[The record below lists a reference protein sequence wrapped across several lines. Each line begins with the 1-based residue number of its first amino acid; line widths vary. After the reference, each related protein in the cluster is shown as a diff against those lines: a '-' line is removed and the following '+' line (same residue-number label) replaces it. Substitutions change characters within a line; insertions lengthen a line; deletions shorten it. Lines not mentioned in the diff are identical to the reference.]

1 MQMGI
6 ITLTP
11 AVKSTI
17 WGGEKLKEDFGFRPE
32 KQGDNIAE
40 AWMLSGH
47 RDGPAYIRSG
57 PFTGMTL
64 NEAVRIVGRKT
75 LGTHCEGIDGFPIL
89 IKFIDACDKLSIQVH
104 PGDEYARRVE
114 KENGKTEAWYIL
126 EARPGAELIYGV
138 SREMTSEEFADD
150 IRTNR
155 IMEDVNRVRV
165 KAGDV
170 VFIPSGMLH
179 AIGAGIFLAEVQQ
192 SSNTTYRVYDY
203 DRRDKKGKPR
213 ELHVDKATEVVDLT
227 VPAVNFKPKGE
238 PVAVGG
244 ATKTLLTD
252 CRFFAMT
259 SVVVNGEYE
268 DAAREESFV
277 SLLALDGE
285 GTIAGNGKTT
295 SVKKGDSFFIPA
307 GFGAYRVAG
316 EGLRLLET
324 RV

>member
-6 ITLTP
+6 VTLTP

-17 WGGEKLKEDFGFRPE
+17 WGGEKLKEDFGFRPD
-32 KQGDNIAE
+32 KKGDNIAE

-47 RDGPAYIRSG
+47 KDGPAYIRSG

-64 NEAVRIVGRKT
+64 NEAVRIVGREA
-75 LGTHCEGIDGFPIL
+75 LGTHCAGINGFPIL

-114 KENGKTEAWYIL
+114 NENGKTEAWYIL
-126 EARPGAELIYGV
+126 EAKPGAELIYGV
-138 SREMTSEEFADD
+138 SREMTREEFADD

-155 IMEDVNRVRV
+155 IMEDVNRVKV

-203 DRRDKKGKPR
+203 DRRDKQGNPR
-213 ELHVDKATEVVDLT
+213 ELHVEKATDVVDLT
-227 VPAVNFKPKGE
+227 VPSVDFKPKVDG
-238 PVAVGG
+238 
-244 ATKTLLTD
+244 D
-252 CRFFAMT
+252 
-259 SVVVNGEYE
+259 YE
-268 DAAREESFV
+268 DAAGEESFV
-277 SLLALDGE
+277 SLLVLDGA
-285 GTIAGNGKTT
+285 GSVAGNGQTLP
-295 SVKKGDSFFIPA
+295 VNKGDSVFIPA

-316 EGLRLLET
+316 EGLKLLET

>member
-1 MQMGI
+1 MQLGI
-6 ITLTP
+6 LTLTP

-32 KQGDNIAE
+32 KPGDNIAE

-47 RDGPAYIRSG
+47 KDGPAYIRNG

-64 NEAVRIVGRKT
+64 NEAIRIAGRKA
-75 LGTHCEGIDGFPIL
+75 LGAHCAEINGFPIL

-114 KENGKTEAWYIL
+114 NENGKTEAWYIL
-126 EARPGAELIYGV
+126 EAKPGAELIYGM
-138 SREMTSEEFADD
+138 SREMPREEFAED
-150 IRTNR
+150 IRKNR
-155 IMEDVNRVRV
+155 IMDDVNRVKV

-203 DRRDKKGKPR
+203 DRRDKFGNPR
-213 ELHVDKATEVVDLT
+213 ELHVEKATDVVDLT
-227 VPAVNFKPKGE
+227 VPTVDFKPKGT

-259 SVVVNGEYE
+259 SVAVNGEYE
-268 DAAREESFV
+268 DAANEDSFV
-277 SLLALDGE
+277 SLLVLDGE
-285 GTIAGNGKTT
+285 GTIAGAGKTLPL
-295 SVKKGDSFFIPA
+295 KKGVSAFIPA
-307 GFGAYRVAG
+307 GFGAFRVEG
-316 EGLRLLET
+316 EGLKLLET

>member
-1 MQMGI
+1 MEIWM
-6 ITLTP
+6 LTP

-17 WGGEKLKEDFGFRPE
+17 WGGEKLIDDFGFRPE
-32 KQGDNIAE
+32 KPGDNIAE

-47 RDGPAYIRSG
+47 KAGPAYIRNG
-57 PFTGMTL
+57 GYTGMTL
-64 NEAVRIVGRKT
+64 NEALRIAGRKL
-75 LGTHCEGIDGFPIL
+75 LGTHCDGIEGFPIL

-114 KENGKTEAWYIL
+114 NENGKTEAWYIL
-126 EARPGAELIYGV
+126 EAKPGAELIYGV
-138 SREMTSEEFADD
+138 NREMPREEFAGD
-150 IRTNR
+150 IRKNR
-155 IMEDVNRVRV
+155 IMDDVNRVKV

-203 DRRDKKGKPR
+203 DRRDKFGNPR
-213 ELHVDKATEVVDLT
+213 ELHVEKATDVVDLT
-227 VPAVNFKPKGE
+227 VPSVNFAPKGA
-238 PVAVGG
+238 PITIGG

-259 SVVVNGEYE
+259 SVCVNGEYE
-268 DAAREESFV
+268 DAANEESFV
-277 SLLALDGE
+277 SLLALEGE
-285 GTIAGNGKTT
+285 GTIVGNGKTMT
-295 SVKKGDSFFIPA
+295 VKKGDSIFIPA

-316 EGLRLLET
+316 EGLKLLET
-324 RV
+324 RI